1 MRITAA
7 SSRSD
12 MRNLLILGLLAVIPM
27 ALAEGR
33 DKNQM
38 PQAIGFSVLV
48 AIGALAVA
56 ANFSR

>member
-38 PQAIGFSVLV
+38 PQAIGFSVLI

-56 ANFSR
+56 ASFWR